1 MSASTKSSRHLM
13 SRVSV
18 NLAASLLQGLLGLA
32 LIPMATFVLGPQD
45 YGVYGMAVVVVA
57 LVVAVCETGSAYVLY
72 GHYPALDEPGRARL
86 QSTLLA
92 LALLL
97 GLLAAVVVLLAWPM
111 LARHVPLLSELTRS
125 ETWLLCLTLPLRT
138 IWSIMNPILIV
149 RERSEWLAVSLLLQ
163 SVVNMLV
170 ILACLYLLET
180 GRSALF
186 WGQWAGLLVCV
197 AVPLVLLRRSVW
209 APLRLQWLRQVRGV
223 ALGAWFAGLID
234 NTRATLESALI
245 VKAASGEVLGNYNH
259 ARVYQGLMTQGTNAF
274 ANVLWPIALKEA
286 QLADSRFARIRPVWD
301 LVYAGLA
308 CIGVGAVF
316 LGDEVVS
323 LLTHGKFVQAGAWL
337 PWLVVYVLLQNA
349 GKPATAVLY
358 AAKKGNL
365 YSRIRIFT
373 VLVAVLAL
381 SLLVPAYG
389 VEAVLMVVIAE
400 MLMTRVWLAVAA
412 RRIGVV
418 PFQDQWVVVGCL
430 LTVGCWC
437 LEQALDLSLAD
448 RYAAVVG
455 LSGIVIAALLL
466 SMRMRLGP
474 DWQRFLRGR
483 KALNSEETHV

>member
-1 MSASTKSSRHLM
+1 MSVSTKPSRHLM

-18 NLAASLLQGLLGLA
+18 NLTASLLQGLLGLA

-45 YGVYGMAVVVVA
+45 YGVYGMAVVVLA

-72 GHYPALDEPGRARL
+72 GHYTALDEPGRARL

-97 GLLAAVVVLLAWPM
+97 GSLAAVVVLLAWPM

-138 IWSIMNPILIV
+138 TWSIMNPILIV

-197 AVPLVLLRRSVW
+197 VVPVVLLRRTVW
-209 APLRLQWLRQVRGV
+209 APLQLRWLRQVRGV
-223 ALGAWFAGLID
+223 ALGAWLAGLVD

-245 VKAASGEVLGNYNH
+245 VKAVSGEALGNYNH

-274 ANVLWPIALKEA
+274 ANVLWPISLKEA
-286 QLADSRFARIRPVWD
+286 QLADSRFARIRPPWD

-308 CIGVGAVF
+308 CMGVGAVF

-323 LLTHGKFVQAGAWL
+323 LLTHGKFVRAGAWL
-337 PWLVVYVLLQNA
+337 PWLVVYVLMQNA

-365 YSRIRIFT
+365 YSGIRIFT
-373 VLVAVLAL
+373 VLVAMLAL
-381 SLLVPAYG
+381 LLLVPAYG

-400 MLMTRVWLAVAA
+400 MLVTRVWLAVAA
-412 RRIGVV
+412 RRLGVV

-437 LEQALDLSLAD
+437 LEQALDLSLED
-448 RYAAVVG
+448 RYAAVGG
-455 LSGIVIAALLL
+455 LSGIVIAALVL
-466 SMRMRLGP
+466 SMRITLGP
-474 DWQRFLRGR
+474 DWQRLLRGR

>member
-1 MSASTKSSRHLM
+1 MSVSTKPSRHLM

-18 NLAASLLQGLLGLA
+18 NLTASLLQGLLGLA

-45 YGVYGMAVVVVA
+45 YGVYGMAVVVLA

-72 GHYPALDEPGRARL
+72 GHYTALDEPGRARL

-97 GLLAAVVVLLAWPM
+97 GSLAAVVVLLAWPM

-138 IWSIMNPILIV
+138 TWSIMNPILIV
-149 RERSEWLAVSLLLQ
+149 QERSEWLAVSLLLQ

-197 AVPLVLLRRSVW
+197 VVPVVLLRRTVW
-209 APLRLQWLRQVRGV
+209 APLQLRWLRQVRGV
-223 ALGAWFAGLID
+223 ALGAWLAGLVD

-245 VKAASGEVLGNYNH
+245 VKAVSGEALGNYNH
-259 ARVYQGLMTQGTNAF
+259 ARVYQGFMTQGTNAF
-274 ANVLWPIALKEA
+274 ANVLWPISLKEA
-286 QLADSRFARIRPVWD
+286 QLADSRFARIRPPWD

-308 CIGVGAVF
+308 CMGVGAVF

-337 PWLVVYVLLQNA
+337 PWLVVYVLMQNA

-365 YSRIRIFT
+365 YSGIRIFT
-373 VLVAVLAL
+373 VLVAMLAL
-381 SLLVPAYG
+381 LLLVPAYG

-400 MLMTRVWLAVAA
+400 MLVTRVWLAVAA
-412 RRIGVV
+412 RRLGVV

-437 LEQALDLSLAD
+437 LEQALDLSLED
-448 RYAAVVG
+448 RYAAVGG
-455 LSGIVIAALLL
+455 LSGIVIAALVL
-466 SMRMRLGP
+466 SMRITLGP
-474 DWQRFLRGR
+474 DWQRLLRGR

>member
-1 MSASTKSSRHLM
+1 MSASATSNRHLM
-13 SRVSV
+13 SRISV
-18 NLAASLLQGLLGLA
+18 NLAASLVQGLLGLA

-45 YGVYGMAVVVVA
+45 YGVYGMAVVMVA

-72 GHYPALDEPGRARL
+72 GHYPTLDESGRARL
-86 QSTLLA
+86 QSTLFA
-92 LALLL
+92 LAFLL

-125 ETWLLCLTLPLRT
+125 ETWLLCLTIPLRT
-138 IWSIMNPILIV
+138 TWSIMNPILIV
-149 RERSEWLAVSLLLQ
+149 KQRSEWLAASLLLQ

-186 WGQWAGLLVCV
+186 WGQWAGLLVCT

-209 APLRLQWLRQVRGV
+209 APLEMQWLRQVRGV
-223 ALGAWFAGLID
+223 ALGAWFAGLVD
-234 NTRATLESALI
+234 NIRATLESALI
-245 VKAASGEVLGNYNH
+245 VKAVSGEALGNFNH
-259 ARVYQGLMTQGTNAF
+259 SRVYQGLMTQGTNAI

-286 QLADSRFARIRPVWD
+286 QLQNSRFVRIRPVWD
-301 LVYAGLA
+301 LVYTGLA

-365 YSRIRIFT
+365 YSSIRIFT
-373 VLVAVLAL
+373 VLVAMLAL
-381 SLLVPAYG
+381 LLLVPEYG
-389 VEAVLMVVIAE
+389 VEAVLVVSIAE
-400 MLMTRVWLAVAA
+400 MLMTRAWLSVAA
-412 RRIGVV
+412 RHIGVV
-418 PFQDQWVVVGCL
+418 PFQDHWVAVSCILIVA
-430 LTVGCWC
+430 CWC
-437 LEQALDLSLAD
+437 LEQSLDLSLVD

-455 LSGIVIAALLL
+455 LLCIVIVVLLL
-466 SMRMRLGP
+466 SMRIWMGP
-474 DWQRFLRGR
+474 DWKHFLRGR
-483 KALNSEETHV
+483 

>member
-1 MSASTKSSRHLM
+1 MSPSTTTSRRLTN
-13 SRVSV
+13 RVSV

-72 GHYPALDEPGRARL
+72 GHYPALDEPGRAGL

-92 LALLL
+92 LAFLL

-125 ETWLLCLTLPLRT
+125 ETWLLCLTLPLKT
-138 IWSIMNPILIV
+138 TWSIMNPVLIV
-149 RERSEWLAVSLLLQ
+149 RQRSEWLAVSLLLQ

-186 WGQWAGLLVCV
+186 WGQWAGLLVCM

-209 APLRLQWLRQVRGV
+209 VPLKMQWLRQVRGV
-223 ALGAWFAGLID
+223 ALGAWFAGLVD

-245 VKAASGEVLGNYNH
+245 VNAASGEALGNYNH

-286 QLADSRFARIRPVWD
+286 QLANSRFARIRPVWD

-308 CIGVGAVF
+308 CIGVGVVF

-323 LLTHGKFVQAGAWL
+323 LLTHGKFVQAGGWL

-365 YSRIRIFT
+365 YSSIRIFT
-373 VLVAVLAL
+373 VLLAMLAL
-381 SLLVPAYG
+381 LLLVPAYG
-389 VEAVLMVVIAE
+389 VEAVLAVVIAE

-412 RRIGVV
+412 RRINVV
-418 PFQDQWVVVGCL
+418 PFQDHWVVVGCL
-430 LTVGCWC
+430 LTMACWC
-437 LEQALDLSLAD
+437 LEQVLNLSLVD

-455 LSGIVIAALLL
+455 LSCIVFAALLL
-466 SMRMRLGP
+466 SMRIRLVT
-474 DWQRFLRGR
+474 DWQRTLRGS

>member
-1 MSASTKSSRHLM
+1 M
-13 SRVSV
+13 
-18 NLAASLLQGLLGLA
+18 
-32 LIPMATFVLGPQD
+32 
-45 YGVYGMAVVVVA
+45 
-57 LVVAVCETGSAYVLY
+57 
-72 GHYPALDEPGRARL
+72 
-86 QSTLLA
+86 
-92 LALLL
+92 
-97 GLLAAVVVLLAWPM
+97 
-111 LARHVPLLSELTRS
+111 
-125 ETWLLCLTLPLRT
+125 LCLTLPLRT
-138 IWSIMNPILIV
+138 TWSIMNPILIV
-149 RERSEWLAVSLLLQ
+149 QERSEWLAVSLLLQ

-186 WGQWAGLLVCV
+186 WGQWAGLLVCL

-209 APLRLQWLRQVRGV
+209 APLQLKWLPQVRGV

-234 NTRATLESALI
+234 NTPAALESALI
-245 VKAASGEVLGNYNH
+245 AKATSGEALGNYNH

-286 QLADSRFARIRPVWD
+286 QLADSRFARIRPFWD

-308 CIGVGAVF
+308 CMGVGAVF

-323 LLTHGKFVQAGAWL
+323 LLTHGKFLQAGAWL
-337 PWLVVYVLLQNA
+337 PWLVAYVLLQNA
-349 GKPATAVLY
+349 GKPARAVLY

-365 YSRIRIFT
+365 HSSIRIFT
-373 VLVAVLAL
+373 VLVAMLAL
-381 SLLVPAYG
+381 LLLVPAYG

-412 RRIGVV
+412 RRLGVV

-437 LEQALDLSLAD
+437 LEQALDLSLED
-448 RYAAVVG
+448 RYAAVGG
-455 LSGIVIAALLL
+455 LSGIVIAALVL
-466 SMRMRLGP
+466 SMRITLGP
-474 DWQRFLRGR
+474 DWQRLLRDR

>member
-1 MSASTKSSRHLM
+1 MSPSTTTSRRLTN
-13 SRVSV
+13 RVSV

-72 GHYPALDEPGRARL
+72 GHYPALDEPGRAGL

-92 LALLL
+92 LAFLL

-125 ETWLLCLTLPLRT
+125 ETWLLCLTLPLKT
-138 IWSIMNPILIV
+138 TWSIMNPVLIV
-149 RERSEWLAVSLLLQ
+149 RQRSEWLAASLLLQ

-186 WGQWAGLLVCV
+186 WGQWAGLLVCMV
-197 AVPLVLLRRSVW
+197 LPLIILRRSLW
-209 APLRLQWLRQVRGV
+209 APLEMQWLREVRGV
-223 ALGAWFAGLID
+223 AFGAWCAGLVD
-234 NTRATLESALI
+234 NARATLESVLI
-245 VKAASGEVLGNYNH
+245 VKAVSAEALGNFLH
-259 ARVYQGLMTQGTNAF
+259 ARIYQGLVTQGTNAF

-286 QLADSRFARIRPVWD
+286 QLANSRFARIRPVWD

-316 LGDEVVS
+316 LGHEVVS
-323 LLTHGKFVQAGAWL
+323 LLTHGKFVQAGGWL

-365 YSRIRIFT
+365 YSSIRIFT
-373 VLVAVLAL
+373 VLLAMLAL
-381 SLLVPAYG
+381 LLLVPAYG
-389 VEAVLMVVIAE
+389 VEAVLAVVIAE

-412 RRIGVV
+412 RRINVV
-418 PFQDQWVVVGCL
+418 PFQDHWVVVGCL
-430 LTVGCWC
+430 LTMACWC
-437 LEQALDLSLAD
+437 LEQALNLSLVD

-455 LSGIVIAALLL
+455 LSCIVFAALLL
-466 SMRMRLGP
+466 SMRIRLGT
-474 DWQRFLRGR
+474 DWQRTLRGS

>member
-1 MSASTKSSRHLM
+1 MSVSTKPSRHLM

-18 NLAASLLQGLLGLA
+18 NLTASLLQGLLGLA
-32 LIPMATFVLGPQD
+32 LIPMATFVLGPLD
-45 YGVYGMAVVVVA
+45 YGVYGMAVVVLA

-72 GHYPALDEPGRARL
+72 GHYTALDEPGRARL

-97 GLLAAVVVLLAWPM
+97 GSLAAVVVLLAWPM

-138 IWSIMNPILIV
+138 TWSIMNPILIV
-149 RERSEWLAVSLLLQ
+149 RERSEWLAVSLLIQ

-197 AVPLVLLRRSVW
+197 VVPVVLLRRTVW
-209 APLRLQWLRQVRGV
+209 APLQLRWLRQVRGV
-223 ALGAWFAGLID
+223 ALGAWLAGLVD

-245 VKAASGEVLGNYNH
+245 VKAVSGEALGNYNH
-259 ARVYQGLMTQGTNAF
+259 ARVYQGFMTQGTNAF
-274 ANVLWPIALKEA
+274 ANVLWPISLKEA
-286 QLADSRFARIRPVWD
+286 QLADSRFARIRPPWD

-308 CIGVGAVF
+308 CMGVGAVF

-365 YSRIRIFT
+365 YSGIRIFT
-373 VLVAVLAL
+373 VLVAMLAL
-381 SLLVPAYG
+381 LLLVPAYG

-400 MLMTRVWLAVAA
+400 MLVTRVWLAVAA
-412 RRIGVV
+412 RRLGVV

-437 LEQALDLSLAD
+437 LEQAHDLSLED
-448 RYAAVVG
+448 RYAAVGG
-455 LSGIVIAALLL
+455 LSGIVIAALVL
-466 SMRMRLGP
+466 SMRITLGP
-474 DWQRFLRGR
+474 DWQRLLRGR